1 MTMKPSYLVYCFAS
15 AWREAVI
22 KMFKRLLGAVL
33 AIAAAL
39 TLLVCVPC
47 VLAQENCAPATSAIV
62 VSSVPPCAQAEKI
75 DDVT

>member
-1 MTMKPSYLVYCFAS
+1 MTMKPSYLVYRFAS

-22 KMFKRLLGAVL
+22 KMFKRLWGAVL

-47 VLAQENCAPATSAIV
+47 VR
-62 VSSVPPCAQAEKI
+62 AEKS
-75 DDVT
+75 